1 MNITRYADASSR
13 IVWTTPSGS
22 GKAKAGA
29 CVPNASICDSTAAI
43 SHSHRPLR
51 LCDHA
56 CCPRYTAR
64 GLVADSI
71 PTKTNVMIILAAI
84 VVVVYGMQAASAL
97 IIPFLIA
104 TFLALITVRPMMWL
118 QEHRV
123 PTVIAALLIVLTI
136 MAVIAIV
143 GVVVGRSLAAFT
155 AALPG
160 YQEQLQGRIDTLIAF
175 FAQFTDDD
183 RSIEGLGD
191 LINPGWA
198 MGLAAGLLNALRD
211 VLTNTLLIIFTMIFI
226 LLEAS
231 NFQTK
236 VEAAFGRSATS
247 LERPRQF
254 LDDLTSYLGIK
265 TIVSMVTGLLIWLLT
280 WWIGLDFPL
289 LWGMLAFLLNYVPT
303 IGSIIAAVPAV
314 LLAIVQLGLG
324 EATAV
329 AVSFLAVNI
338 TIGNFIEPRVMGYGV
353 GISPLIIFVG
363 LIFWGW
369 VFGPVGMLLSV
380 PLSMTLKLALE
391 SDERTRWIAI
401 FIGSQ
406 RDAQHAVS
414 SRRE

>member
-1 MNITRYADASSR
+1 M
-13 IVWTTPSGS
+13 
-22 GKAKAGA
+22 
-29 CVPNASICDSTAAI
+29 
-43 SHSHRPLR
+43 
-51 LCDHA
+51 
-56 CCPRYTAR
+56 
-64 GLVADSI
+64 VAVA
-71 PTKTNVMIILAAI
+71 PTKTNAVISLAA
-84 VVVVYGMQAASAL
+84 VVVVIYGMQAASAL
-97 IIPFLIA
+97 IVPFLIA

-118 QEHRV
+118 QDHRV
-123 PTVIAALLIVLTI
+123 PTVLAALIIVLTI
-136 MAVIAIV
+136 MGMITVV
-143 GVVVGRSLAAFT
+143 GIVVGRSLAAFT

-160 YQEQLQGRIDTLIAF
+160 YQEQLQDRIDGLVAF
-175 FAQFTDDD
+175 IVQYTD
-183 RSIEGLGD
+183 SNQSVENISD

-198 MGLAAGLLNALRD
+198 MGLAATILNAMRD

-226 LLEAS
+226 LLETS
-231 NFQTK
+231 SFPTK
-236 VEAAFGRSATS
+236 IEAAFSKSASS

-265 TIVSMVTGLLIWLLT
+265 TIVSMVTGVLVWLLT
-280 WWIGLDFPL
+280 WWVGLDFPQ
-289 LWGMLAFLLNYVPT
+289 LWGMLAFLLNFVPT

-324 EATAV
+324 EATITAV
-329 AVSFLAVNI
+329 GFVAINI
-338 TIGNFIEPRVMGYGV
+338 AFGNFIEPRLMGYGV
-353 GISPLIIFVG
+353 GISPLVIFVG

-380 PLSMTLKLALE
+380 PLTMTLKLALE